1 METSKQKNFAEIV
14 KYQREMRGWSQAR
27 MAEELGTTPNRI
39 SSWERNVSVPSA
51 YFREKLCSRLDMNVH
66 ELGLLSEPPPT
77 TPSIDLSEDQDQA
90 MTFNP
95 PMEIGEVA
103 SEISLTGP
111 RPAARKRLFIL
122 VPLIA
127 LIVVVSAAFI
137 AFSSGFISITP
148 SDPYAPHTGHLVL
161 NSTLQQQDP
170 AINWQ
175 EGTNASDARCTFKN
189 NTYVAYQ
196 PQTGR
201 FHACIAQKTDYSN
214 FAYEVEMTI
223 EQGEFGGIVFRSEDG
238 IDGRFYLFR
247 VHTDGSY
254 WFYRFADNSI
264 DHATLLDQGTSKA
277 FNQGLNQPNLIAVVA
292 QNDVL
297 TLYIN
302 QKEISSVHDGG
313 YTHGQIGL
321 LAGSMTMGP
330 GEAAF
335 KNVRV
340 WTL

>member
-1 METSKQKNFAEIV
+1 METSKQKSFAEIV
-14 KYQREMRGWSQAR
+14 KHQREMRGWSQAR

-51 YFREKLCSRLDMNVH
+51 YFREKLCSLLDMNAH
-66 ELGLLSEPPPT
+66 ELGLLSESPPAV
-77 TPSIDLSEDQDQA
+77 PSISISEDQA
-90 MTFNP
+90 MALDP
-95 PMEIGEVA
+95 SMEVSETVA
-103 SEISLTGP
+103 ERSLIGP
-111 RPAARKRLFIL
+111 RPATRKRLFIL
-122 VPLIA
+122 APLIT
-127 LIVVVSAAFI
+127 LIVVASAAFI
-137 AFSSGFISITP
+137 AFSSGFISISP
-148 SDPYAPHTGHLVL
+148 SDPYPPRTGHLVL
-161 NSTLQQQDP
+161 DSTLQQQDP

-196 PQTGR
+196 PLTGY
-201 FHACIAQKTDYSN
+201 FHACIAQKTDYTN

-223 EQGEFGGIVFRSEDG
+223 EQGDFGGIVFRSEDG

-254 WFYRFADNSI
+254 WLYRFADNSI
-264 DHATLLDQGTSKA
+264 AHATLLDQGTCKT

-297 TLYIN
+297 TLYVN
-302 QKEISSVHDGG
+302 QREISSVHDGG

-330 GEAAF
+330 AEAAF